1 MREIRINIHQPE
13 NVVVVNEKNQKNVS
27 MVNNIFMKS
36 ETKRNEPDVDI
47 ITTLGQSFLVTKGL
61 EKVSQLE

>member
-27 MVNNIFMKS
+27 IVNNIFMKS

-47 ITTLGQSFLVTKGL
+47 NDYPWLVIFGYQRSRESKPT
-61 EKVSQLE
+61 

>member
-1 MREIRINIHQPE
+1 
-13 NVVVVNEKNQKNVS
+13 

-47 ITTLGQSFLVTKGL
+47 NDYPWLVIFGYQRSRESKPN
-61 EKVSQLE
+61 

>member
-13 NVVVVNEKNQKNVS
+13 NVVVVNEKNVS

-47 ITTLGQSFLVTKGL
+47 NNYSWLVIFSYQRSRESKPT
-61 EKVSQLE
+61 

>member
-13 NVVVVNEKNQKNVS
+13 NVVVVNEKNVS

-47 ITTLGQSFLVTKGL
+47 NDYPWLVIFGYQRSRESKPT
-61 EKVSQLE
+61 